1 MTNEIRN
8 KVLITLREN
17 FTTEQLHMIDMAIA
31 KALVG
36 YRIEKEET
44 LPAIVG
50 DEIPAEIKEF
60 LIRKELKGC
69 SAGTYVQYEYILKN
83 FAFRINK
90 NIREVKDTDVLA
102 YLDYRMNSCGVSA
115 RTANGNRLILSSF
128 FTYMHDTGKMSYNP
142 MKTVDPIK
150 FKAKV
155 REPLSDIE
163 LERVRNACQTLRE
176 KALFEVLY
184 STGARVSEIVG
195 LDYTNIDISS
205 RSAIITGKGDQERHI
220 FLNAKS
226 LLAIDNYIKS
236 RNDNQSALFVG
247 DVSPHKR
254 LSKASIESIIR
265 DIGKRAGLN
274 RPLFPHLLR
283 HTFAT
288 DMLAQGAKID
298 EVSEMLGHK
307 KLETTKI
314 YAKTSKA
321 SLETAHRRFAA

>member
-17 FTTEQLHMIDMAIA
+17 FTTEQLHMIDLAVA

-36 YRIEKEET
+36 YQIDKEET
-44 LPAIVG
+44 LPAVIG
-50 DEIPAEIKEF
+50 DEIPVEIKEF

-69 SAGTYVQYEYILKN
+69 SKGTHALYEYVLKD
-83 FAFRINK
+83 FAFRLNK
-90 NIREVKDTDVLA
+90 NIRETKDTDILA
-102 YLDYRMNSCGVSA
+102 YLDYRIKSCGVSE

-128 FTYMHDTGKMSYNP
+128 FTYMHDTGKMSHNP
-142 MKTVDPIK
+142 IKTVDSIK

-155 REPLSDIE
+155 RQPLSDME
-163 LERVRNACQTLRE
+163 LERVRNACETLRE

-184 STGARVSEIVG
+184 STGARVSEITN
-195 LDYTNIDISS
+195 LDYTEIDVNA
-205 RSAIITGKGDQERHI
+205 RSAIITGKGNQERHI
-220 FLNAKS
+220 FFNAKS
-226 LLAIDNYIKS
+226 LIAIDAYLKS
-236 RNDNQSALFVG
+236 RDDDSQALFVSEK
-247 DVSPHKR
+247 SPYKR
-254 LSKASIESIIR
+254 LSKCAIEQIIR
-265 DIGKRAGLN
+265 RIGERAGIG
-274 RPLFPHLLR
+274 RAVFPHLLR

-314 YAKTSKA
+314 YAKTSKT
-321 SLETAHRRFAA
+321 SLEAAHRRFAA